1 MDQEKET
8 KRQAERCRALAQR
21 IVRELTPASI
31 QVLGGSGA
39 LAEALE
45 KTGAQLLPE
54 NAELGTAALL
64 VVEDPEWVDLP
75 ALQCAQVLL
84 VCTDASAMADCAK
97 QLAAQGL
104 YRDFEWKNRGKA
116 QQTALFCRSSAVQDV
131 QQLLA
136 GYEMTLDELRERMQ
150 QAERT
155 GEEQTA
161 QLERLR
167 SDLSLS
173 RSHEKDLE
181 KTLNN
186 VTSSTFWKMSWPL
199 RYFVSKG
206 RQLTHTFPPFV
217 FLGQLRR
224 VGISGVRAQAKA
236 KKEYAKLFPGRTMR
250 ADRFASAEL
259 LVRQAA
265 DQPAAPR
272 ISIVVPLYNTPQ
284 QFLVELLDSVQNQT
298 YQNWELCLV
307 DAGQDETVGQ
317 TVAARAAEDP
327 RIRYRK
333 LEKNEGIAGNTNQ
346 GFALATG
353 EFIALLDHD
362 DILHPCALWYV
373 AQAIAEQGADFVY
386 TDEVTFEGDIDHL
399 TVYHFK
405 PDYMLDNLRSN
416 NYICH
421 LSVFSA
427 KLLAAVGGDERAAF
441 NGSQDYDLY
450 LRLTEKAHKI
460 VHIPH
465 LLYYWRSSPTSVA
478 SNISAKTYCL
488 EAAVKA
494 LYAHY
499 ERVGVPV
506 DEVSMIP
513 GTPGFYKTDYTIT
526 KPGRV
531 SILIPS
537 CDHSSDLRTCVESIC
552 RKSTYEDFEII
563 VIENNSREPATFRCY
578 ERLQKEHRNLRV
590 ITWQGT
596 GFNYSALNNFGARE
610 ATGEY
615 LLLLNNDT
623 EVISPRWIEEMLMY
637 AQQDRVG
644 CVGAK
649 LLYPDN
655 TIQHAGIG
663 FGFLTLAAHMHKNFP
678 VGHPGYM
685 GRLVYAQDVYAV
697 TAACLM
703 VRKSVYEQAVKFQTP
718 TLVRSADRA
727 AAYDVGGKTIYVLS
741 AKGLV
746 CQVDTTGEILSVAL
760 NDGGYLTVTS
770 NESGC
775 KAAVRVYD
783 ASGQPVFAYRSADRF
798 IMTAALSAD
807 SRTLAAVT
815 MGQSSGVF
823 TSYVVFYRINS
834 EAALTTSALT
844 GSLIYDLFPMG
855 DRFCAVMEE
864 QLCFLD
870 HDGEVCAAYSYG
882 GDYLRRVDCGGDGY
896 AALLLGRYRN
906 GTQHRIVTVDSDGSA
921 LAALDVDGEVLSIS
935 AAGRYVAVLFSDH
948 MTIYDKTLTECA
960 RLDAVSEARQVLMRA
975 DGSAVLA
982 GSTAASL
989 YLP

>member
-21 IVRELTPASI
+21 IVRELTPDSI

-45 KTGAQLLPE
+45 KAGAQLLPE
-54 NAELGTAALL
+54 NAEQGTAALL

-116 QQTALFCRSSAVQDV
+116 QQTALFCRSAAVQDA

-136 GYEMTLDELRERMQ
+136 GYEMTLDDLRERMQ

-173 RSHEKDLE
+173 RSHEQDLE

-206 RQLTHTFPPFV
+206 RQLAHTFPPFV

-327 RIRYRK
+327 RIRYQK

-427 KLLAAVGGDERAAF
+427 KLLAAVGGDERAAY

-537 CDHSSDLRTCVESIC
+537 CDHSSDLRTCVESIY
-552 RKSTYEDFEII
+552 RRSTYEDLEII

-578 ERLQKEHRNLRV
+578 EKLQKEHKNLKV

-596 GFNYSALNNFGARE
+596 GFNYSALNNFGAKE

-703 VRKSVYEQAVKFQTP
+703 VRRSVYEQVNGLDESFAVAFN
-718 TLVRSADRA
+718 
-727 AAYDVGGKTIYVLS
+727 DVDF
-741 AKGLV
+741 
-746 CQVDTTGEILSVAL
+746 C
-760 NDGGYLTVTS
+760 
-770 NESGC
+770 
-775 KAAVRVYD
+775 VRVREAGYTNVFTPFAQLYHYESKSRGLD
-783 ASGQPVFAYRSADRF
+783 ENPVKRKRF
-798 IMTAALSAD
+798 ISEVERFQKRWAKQ
-807 SRTLAAVT
+807 LAAGDPC
-815 MGQSSGVF
+815 MNPNF
-823 TSYVVFYRINS
+823 
-834 EAALTTSALT
+834 
-844 GSLIYDLFPMG
+844 DLMKE
-855 DRFCAVMEE
+855 D
-864 QLCFLD
+864 
-870 HDGEVCAAYSYG
+870 
-882 GDYLRRVDCGGDGY
+882 
-896 AALLLGRYRN
+896 
-906 GTQHRIVTVDSDGSA
+906 
-921 LAALDVDGEVLSIS
+921 
-935 AAGRYVAVLFSDH
+935 FSFD
-948 MTIYDKTLTECA
+948 IKPLE
-960 RLDAVSEARQVLMRA
+960 
-975 DGSAVLA
+975 
-982 GSTAASL
+982 
-989 YLP
+989 

>member
-1 MDQEKET
+1 MDQEKEK
-8 KRQAERCRALAQR
+8 KRQTEHSRELAQR
-21 IVRELTPASI
+21 IVRELIPADV
-31 QVLGGSGA
+31 QVLGGSG
-39 LAEALE
+39 LLEKALE
-45 KTGAQLLPE
+45 KA
-54 NAELGTAALL
+54 GTAVVDQAGENGLL
-64 VVEDPEWVDLP
+64 VVVDPEWIELP
-75 ALQCAQVLL
+75 QLGCSQVLL
-84 VCTDASAMADCAK
+84 VCDEASAMADCAK
-97 QLAAQGL
+97 QLEQQGL
-104 YRDFEWKNRGKA
+104 SRDFEWRTRGKV
-116 QQTALFCRSSAVQDV
+116 QQTALFRRSPAAQEPAA
-131 QQLLA
+131 LTA
-136 GYEMTLDELRERMQ
+136 GYEMTLDELRERMM

-155 GEEQTA
+155 AAEQTA

-186 VTSSTFWKMSWPL
+186 VTASTFWKMTWPL
-199 RYFVSKG
+199 RYLVSKS
-206 RQLTHTFPPFV
+206 RSLVHTFPPFV
-217 FLGQLRR
+217 FLGELRR
-224 VGISGVRAQAKA
+224 VGISGVRAQARA
-236 KKEYAKLFPGRTMR
+236 KKEYTKLFPGKVMR

-265 DQPAAPR
+265 AQPAAPL

-307 DAGQDETVGQ
+307 DAGQDETVGE
-317 TVAARAAEDP
+317 TVKARAETDP

-333 LEKNEGIAGNTNQ
+333 LEKNDGIAGNTNQ
-346 GFALATG
+346 GFALAKG
-353 EFIALLDHD
+353 AFIALLDHD

-405 PDYMLDNLRSN
+405 PDYMIDNLRSN

-427 KLLAAVGGDERAAF
+427 KLLAAVGGDERAEF

-499 ERVGVPV
+499 ERMGVPV

-526 KPGRV
+526 KPGKV

-537 CDHSSDLRTCVESIC
+537 CDHSGDLRTCVESIF
-552 RKSTYEDFEII
+552 RKTTYADYEII
-563 VIENNSREPATFRCY
+563 VVENNSKEPATFRCY
-578 ERLQKEHRNLRV
+578 ERLQKEHKNLKV
-590 ITWQGT
+590 VTWKGT
-596 GFNYSALNNFGARE
+596 GFNYSALNNFGAKYAE
-610 ATGEY
+610 GEY

-623 EVISPRWIEEMLMY
+623 EVISPSWLEEMVMY
-637 AQQDRVG
+637 AQQKRVG
-644 CVGAK
+644 CVGVK
-649 LLYPDN
+649 LIYPDN

-703 VRKSVYEQAVKFQTP
+703 VRKEVYDEV
-718 TLVRSADRA
+718 
-727 AAYDVGGKTIYVLS
+727 
-741 AKGLV
+741 KGLDESFAV
-746 CQVDTTGEILSVAL
+746 AFNDVDF
-760 NDGGYLTVTS
+760 
-770 NESGC
+770 C
-775 KAAVRVYD
+775 VRVREAGYTNVFTPFAQLYHYESKSRGLD
-783 ASGQPVFAYRSADRF
+783 ENPVKRKRFISEVDRF
-798 IMTAALSAD
+798 QKRWAKQ
-807 SRTLAAVT
+807 LAAGDPC
-815 MGQSSGVF
+815 MNPNF
-823 TSYVVFYRINS
+823 
-834 EAALTTSALT
+834 
-844 GSLIYDLFPMG
+844 DLMKE
-855 DRFCAVMEE
+855 D
-864 QLCFLD
+864 
-870 HDGEVCAAYSYG
+870 
-882 GDYLRRVDCGGDGY
+882 
-896 AALLLGRYRN
+896 
-906 GTQHRIVTVDSDGSA
+906 
-921 LAALDVDGEVLSIS
+921 
-935 AAGRYVAVLFSDH
+935 FSFD
-948 MTIYDKTLTECA
+948 IKPLE
-960 RLDAVSEARQVLMRA
+960 
-975 DGSAVLA
+975 
-982 GSTAASL
+982 
-989 YLP
+989 